1 MTIVHAF
8 LPLTN
13 PRQPATL
20 WPSRR
25 CALPCWRV
33 VYADAGTSWLTQ
45 ASNRARCSMSR
56 ALKIRTRLGRQP
68 GPIRSFEQS
77 FTENEVFILP
87 TTKIRAPLLSSVE
100 EDAAFHEFN
109 GLVLRNPR
117 VGNLLDCTSIS
128 LPLPV
133 DGLPVGLMLI
143 GPRNADGRLLEI
155 ASAVEAVL
163 RG

>member
-1 MTIVHAF
+1 
-8 LPLTN
+8 
-13 PRQPATL
+13 
-20 WPSRR
+20 
-25 CALPCWRV
+25 
-33 VYADAGTSWLTQ
+33 
-45 ASNRARCSMSR
+45 MSR

-109 GLVLRNPR
+109 GLVLRNQR